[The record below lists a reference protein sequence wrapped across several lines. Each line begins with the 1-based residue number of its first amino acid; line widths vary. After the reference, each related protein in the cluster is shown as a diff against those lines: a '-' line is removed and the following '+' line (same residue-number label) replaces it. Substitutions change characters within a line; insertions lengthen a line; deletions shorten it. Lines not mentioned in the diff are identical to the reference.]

1 MGLRVVVRPRAEM
14 GADPALS
21 ECTYEFEQERVL
33 VGRAPASD
41 VRLPGLGVGAR
52 HLSLR
57 VESGRHVVIDHG
69 SVNGSRL
76 NGTQLVPE
84 RPRAVRDG
92 DQLELGGYVL
102 DLRLGAVVTQATSR
116 ERTLSLARRLLEA
129 ELSGA
134 PPTCRFVVLNGA
146 HAGRE
151 HPLPPPPA
159 TLRIGRGTSCQVVL
173 DDADASREHAEVHVD
188 LDGVLV
194 RDLGSKNGIEVN
206 GRKVAERRLK
216 DRDEVLVGATMLAFE
231 DPSEAAL
238 AARASEPEVATPR
251 EPEPPPAAE
260 PGEEPPPAEAL
271 ELAAP
276 LSTRSEPTEPM
287 RRALRDPS
295 TAPGSSFR
303 GPELFVLAVALVV
316 LVLSVVGLVV
326 LLGE

>member
-52 HLSLR
+52 HVSLR
-57 VESGRHVVIDHG
+57 VESGRLVVIDHG

-92 DQLELGGYVL
+92 DKLELGGYVL
-102 DLRLGAVVTQATSR
+102 ELRLGAAVTHATSR
-116 ERTLSLARRLLEA
+116 ERTLSLARRLFEA

-151 HPLPPPPA
+151 HLLPPPPA

-173 DDADASREHAEVHVD
+173 DDADASREHAELHVD

-206 GRKVAERRLK
+206 GRKVAERRLR
-216 DRDEVLVGATMLAFE
+216 DRDELFVGATMLAFE

-238 AARASEPEVATPR
+238 AARASEPEVAIPR
-251 EPEPPPAAE
+251 EPT
-260 PGEEPPPAEAL
+260 PPPAEPSEGPTPDGAP

-276 LSTRSEPTEPM
+276 HSTRSEPTEPM

-295 TAPGSSFR
+295 AGPGSSFR
-303 GPELFVLAVALVV
+303 APELVVLVVALVV